1 MKLFLLHLVGNGLL
15 LWLGYYWLSIGESD
29 GAHLAWSALVLLI
42 FICSA
47 LWLHG
52 TALARFR
59 PDANL
64 SFAQAAG
71 RAARNLAPLFVLG
84 IAALIVYALLA
95 WWHDSFGHVAFVAG
109 SYATMRLRKPVPP
122 TSVERGFHVFIWI
135 LRWLIVPVILLPLAS
150 AVAVRDWA
158 GWRWGALRPGKR
170 VLYWIEV
177 CALLVVAIWVPLK
190 LVAWVPLAAHF
201 NTQMISFLAR
211 FGVGYLLFV
220 CGLLAVEF
228 LTSSGTPRATQPS
241 TAGSP

>member
-1 MKLFLLHLVGNGLL
+1 MKLFLLHFVGNGLL
-15 LWLGYYWLSIGESD
+15 LWLGYYWLGIGESD
-29 GAHLAWSALVLLI
+29 GAHLAWSALVLLF
-42 FICSA
+42 FICSV

-52 TALARFR
+52 TAFARFR

-64 SFAQAAG
+64 SLAQAAG

-84 IAALIVYALLA
+84 IAALIIYALLA

-135 LRWLIVPVILLPLAS
+135 LRWLVVPVLLLPLAS
-150 AVAVRDWA
+150 AIAIRGWDA
-158 GWRWGALRPGKR
+158 WRWSALRPGRR
-170 VLYWIEV
+170 VVYWIEV

-190 LVAWVPLAAHF
+190 LVAWVPAAVGF

-211 FGVGYLLFV
+211 LGAGYLLFV
-220 CGLLAVEF
+220 CALLAVEF
-228 LTSSGTPRATQPS
+228 LTSSGRPRLTQPS
-241 TAGSP
+241 TAVSP